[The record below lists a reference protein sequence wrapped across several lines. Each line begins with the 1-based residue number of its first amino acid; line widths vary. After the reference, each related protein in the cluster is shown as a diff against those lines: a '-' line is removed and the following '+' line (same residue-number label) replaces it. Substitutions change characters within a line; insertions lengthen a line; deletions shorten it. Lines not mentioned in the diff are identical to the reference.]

1 MWEVTGASGRKIN
14 NVCEGET
21 LYPIQR
27 EQDSPPRPGGRR
39 GTRREKNRVAAQKSR
54 QKQTQRADILHQESE
69 TLEQEN
75 AALRREI
82 ESLRVELHSLDALL
96 RQHEARCYHGSGG
109 GGPSTGVL
117 AGGGPAPPP
126 ETNGPIFAAAQ
137 ALHGT
142 TFSVRGPMVAAAAT
156 ASSSGAVNAA
166 FPLQPNGDFKFPYG
180 S

>member
-1 MWEVTGASGRKIN
+1 MASDPTREGSGGAQSDSD
-14 NVCEGET
+14 
-21 LYPIQR
+21 P
-27 EQDSPPRPGGRR
+27 QDSPPRPGGRR

-96 RQHEARCYHGSGG
+96 RQHEARCFHSTSG

-117 AGGGPAPPP
+117 AGGSAALP
-126 ETNGPIFAAAQ
+126 ETSGPIFAAAQ
-137 ALHGT
+137 ALHGA
-142 TFSVRGPMVAAAAT
+142 TFSARGPMVAAAAT
-156 ASSSGAVNAA
+156 SSSGGAVNAA
-166 FPLQPNGDFKFPYG
+166 FSLQPNVDFKFPYG

>member
-1 MWEVTGASGRKIN
+1 MASDPARAGSGGAQSDSDP
-14 NVCEGET
+14 E
-21 LYPIQR
+21 
-27 EQDSPPRPGGRR
+27 DSPPRPGGRR